1 MEKQFSKNKERPR
14 FYIGVYFSHQNQTTM
29 NHNKPSYQEKPI
41 VEEFLRRI
49 DQKILESLKKDDKEG
64 LELFFLIR
72 EGIISRLSEIS
83 KTESFQ
89 RTWEDYKS

>member
-1 MEKQFSKNKERPR
+1 
-14 FYIGVYFSHQNQTTM
+14 M

-49 DQKILESLKKDDKEG
+49 DQKILESLKKDDREG
-64 LELFFLIR
+64 LELFFLLR
-72 EGIISRLSEIS
+72 EGIIERLSQIS
-83 KTESFQ
+83 KNESFQ

>member
-1 MEKQFSKNKERPR
+1 
-14 FYIGVYFSHQNQTTM
+14 M

-49 DQKILESLKKDDKEG
+49 DQMILESLKKDDREG
-64 LELFFLIR
+64 LELFFLLR
-72 EGIISRLSEIS
+72 EGIIERLSQIS
-83 KTESFQ
+83 KNESFQ